1 MNWLIVLV
9 LVLNRLIKVGNL
21 IFFYLFEFFQPQN
34 PAPWP
39 ACGLLWPLQTQKGL
53 FKSLFLKSYFPIKI
67 WGKGISIFISIFNI
81 FNKSLLKGGVYLFDL
96 FDPSFFPEH
105 QINGIK
111 DIGKKETTIR
121 ESRHKVSTSVAYVSF
136 NTWLISSW
144 EECKCCYKLRKC
156 TKLSKLSFWVKIVV
170 IL

>member
-1 MNWLIVLV
+1 MYFFENFQVVAFSFNKNPFLKTEVSEEILNWLIVLV

-67 WGKGISIFISIFNI
+67 WGKGISIFISVFNI
-81 FNKSLLKGGVYLFDL
+81 FNKSRLKGGVYLFDL

-111 DIGKKETTIR
+111 DIGKKVYNPR
-121 ESRHKVSTSVAYVSF
+121 Q
-136 NTWLISSW
+136 
-144 EECKCCYKLRKC
+144 
-156 TKLSKLSFWVKIVV
+156 
-170 IL
+170 